1 MQLDWDD
8 QAQHSQAWIWVGG
21 VLALILVMLALVS
34 RPSHIEGGIN
44 FNQAN
49 LIRLTPADAK
59 GPQLVQLPH
68 VWDDEDPPLSG
79 LQRYQLVWPENKNAD
94 KLKAVGDEGWS
105 LLMTRVGARFQ
116 VRLDEVVIYS
126 EYWDTLDYVDTSV
139 VPHIIAL
146 PLDFD
151 PRKGHTLDV
160 DVQGILLRKSG
171 LGPVLL
177 APTDQVRDRYG
188 RLIWWQVYLTW
199 MVAACSGMLS
209 LIAGL
214 VWWSVRERAFAW
226 LAIASA
232 AWMVRLTLTPLVH
245 PGMPFELW
253 FFLHKFSFTVYCGFI
268 YLFIWELFK
277 IGQHHARSL
286 VKGLLWISPVYIA
299 GVLWLGEYD
308 AYRLW
313 TGLFALISIA
323 TLGRVLIMAR
333 WGMDPARRL
342 MVVVCLVTLITG
354 LRDFLVVQFG
364 VIGDAD
370 LRWMTPGSLV
380 FMLTLSLM
388 LVHRM
393 NRYVVEIKKLNDDLV
408 IRVQDKERELHEVFA
423 RVQEADKQK
432 VLISER
438 ARLTRDMHDG
448 LGSQLVQ
455 TLNAVRGGTQLPMS
469 HIEQMLTHA
478 LEELRMTIDSM
489 ETMEGDLPTILGT
502 LRRRIG
508 TALDAAQIELE
519 WAVEDVPALLD
530 AQGKPLEAKS
540 VMHLFRC
547 LQEVFANIIKH
558 AKADRVRVQTSLA
571 PEGVVLDVVDNG
583 QGMQRKSREGG
594 LGLDNVRLRAAALGA
609 HVYWHSSA
617 QGTHVQF
624 VFPLHA
630 GKTGEGYPF

>member
-8 QAQHSQAWIWVGG
+8 QAQHSRAWMWVGG
-21 VLALILVMLALVS
+21 VLALIIVMLAWVS
-34 RPSHIEGGIN
+34 RPSQIEGGIR
-44 FNQAN
+44 FEQASLLQ
-49 LIRLTPADAK
+49 LIPSVTPA
-59 GPQLVQLPH
+59 PRQVQLPH
-68 VWDDEDPPLSG
+68 VWDDQDPPLSG
-79 LQRYQLVWPENKNAD
+79 VQRYRLVWPEAQ
-94 KLKAVGDEGWS
+94 AGAAPVAWGEEGWS

-116 VRLDEVVIYS
+116 VRLDGVVIHS
-126 EYWDTLDYVDTSV
+126 EYWDTFEYVDTSV
-139 VPHIIAL
+139 IPHVVAL
-146 PLDFD
+146 PLDFA
-151 PRKGHTLDV
+151 PRQGHTIEV

-188 RLIWWQVYLTW
+188 RLIWWQVYLAW

-214 VWWSVRERAFAW
+214 VWWTVRERAFAW

-232 AWMVRLTLTPLVH
+232 AWMVRLVLTPLIH

-253 FFLHKFSFTVYCGFI
+253 FFLHKFSFTLYCGFI
-268 YLFIWELFK
+268 YLFIWEFFK
-277 IGQHHARSL
+277 IGQHHARTL
-286 VKGLLWISPVYIA
+286 VKALLWISPVYIA
-299 GVLWLGEYD
+299 GIVWLGEYD
-308 AYRLW
+308 AYRVW
-313 TGLFALISIA
+313 TGLFALISMA
-323 TLGRVLIMAR
+323 TLGRVLVMAR

-393 NRYVVEIKKLNDDLV
+393 NRYVVEIRQLNDDLV
-408 IRVQDKERELHEVFA
+408 IRVQDKERELREVFEQI
-423 RVQEADKQK
+423 QEADKQK

-508 TALDAAQIELE
+508 TALDAAHIELE
-519 WAVEDVPALLD
+519 WAVEDVPTLLD
-530 AQGKPLEAKS
+530 AQGKPLEAKA

-558 AKADRVRVQTSLA
+558 AKADHVRVQTGLS
-571 PEGVVLDVVDNG
+571 EHGVVLDVVDNG
-583 QGMQRKSREGG
+583 QGMQRTSREGG
-594 LGLDNVRLRAAALGA
+594 LGLDNVRLRVAALGA
-609 HVYWHSSA
+609 HVSWHSSS

-630 GKTGEGYPF
+630 AAVPTGQAL